1 MKLFDGA
8 KLKQMR
14 LDAKLTQ
21 YDLAPLTNITQTR
34 ISDIERNVRQ
44 PLPKEIDA
52 FMAVFG
58 KTKADFLSDEREIV
72 VISGT
77 FTKTKKDG
85 KPPHPPEF
93 LAETR
98 PAGDRGATGAL
109 IDTKSEQLEL
119 FSGTDVQLGS
129 DLAGFVLIRADT
141 YNELVESQAK
151 LHKMQSLLK

>member
-44 PLPKEIDA
+44 PLPKEVDA

-85 KPPHPPEF
+85 KPPHPPGF
-93 LAETR
+93 LVETR
-98 PAGDRGATGAL
+98 PACDRGTTTGQPVEEVEQQSAPATPDI
-109 IDTKSEQLEL
+109 IDFKKKVGGQ
-119 FSGTDVQLGS
+119 
-129 DLAGFVLIRADT
+129 
-141 YNELVESQAK
+141 
-151 LHKMQSLLK
+151 

>member
-44 PLPKEIDA
+44 PLPKEVDA

-58 KTKADFLSDEREIV
+58 KTTADFLSDERERE
-72 VISGT
+72 SLS
-77 FTKTKKDG
+77 
-85 KPPHPPEF
+85 
-93 LAETR
+93 LAHSQR
-98 PAGDRGATGAL
+98 LKRM
-109 IDTKSEQLEL
+109 
-119 FSGTDVQLGS
+119 
-129 DLAGFVLIRADT
+129 
-141 YNELVESQAK
+141 ESHHIH
-151 LHKMQSLLK
+151 LDF

>member
-1 MKLFDGA
+1 MKVFDGA

-44 PLPKEIDA
+44 PLPKEVDA

-77 FTKTKKDG
+77 FTKTKKDET
-85 KPPHPPEF
+85 PPPEF
-93 LAETR
+93 LGETR
-98 PAGDRGATGAL
+98 PAGDRGATGL
-109 IDTKSEQLEL
+109 IIDTKSEQLEL
-119 FSGTDVQLGS
+119 FPGTDVQLGS

-141 YNELVESQAK
+141 YNELIESQAK
-151 LHKMQSLLK
+151 LHQLQSLLK

>member
-44 PLPKEIDA
+44 PLPKEVDA

-109 IDTKSEQLEL
+109 IDAKSEQLEL

-151 LHKMQSLLK
+151 LYKMQSLLK